1 MVYSGGALDL
11 IGSPPGAGV
20 SLLAWF
26 SLGILSAVMA
36 QQPSTS
42 VHIVTLVDS
51 GQLDLR
57 SPLRWH
63 GVPRDE
69 PSRLPWGY
77 GYEIELSGVDYQG
90 QTLPVHDG
98 M

>member
-63 GVPRDE
+63 AVPRDE